1 MSKVEEI
8 ERAVEQLAPED
19 LSKFIAWIDRK
30 RQNVGARDHGAFL
43 KGYAPED
50 EGIYDD
56 VIAG

>member
-19 LSKFIAWIDRK
+19 FSKFIAWIDRK
-30 RQNVGARDHGAFL
+30 RQNVATRDHGAFL